1 MVEYRRFFARFS
13 GDGGRMTLNEKDDC
27 WEYPCPGKGKIVAW
41 LDPNDEEERVFLNVR
56 FLDVDGNP
64 IPKKE
69 NKAHISCAL
78 VIDSMGA
85 IVLEFRPAPADL
97 TWTLPYG
104 GWTGVIRPDQVV
116 GMPGLITFA
125 NNSFGVDYLLIPERP
140 EFFPREER
148 EMTPEREEIIK
159 RMEAFKDRMKERDK
173 KIEQEVRENIQR
185 TNEEWEEWERR
196 QAEENDNNCGE

>member
-1 MVEYRRFFARFS
+1 
-13 GDGGRMTLNEKDDC
+13 
-27 WEYPCPGKGKIVAW
+27 
-41 LDPNDEEERVFLNVR
+41 
-56 FLDVDGNP
+56 
-64 IPKKE
+64 
-69 NKAHISCAL
+69 
-78 VIDSMGA
+78 
-85 IVLEFRPAPADL
+85 RPAPADL

-185 TNEEWEEWERR
+185 ANEEWEEWERR
-196 QAEENDNNCGE
+196 QAEENDRDSGE